1 MQISSAPYANI
12 CRYVCIY
19 MYAYMHTQ
27 KNHTY
32 TSWVDTES
40 CNGRK
45 RLILIIITK
54 KSYFFCRS
62 WVDTESCNGHDS
74 SHQSAHLAG
83 HLNKIYINR
92 GPSVHMY
99 YLLARVGNALFV
111 GDTEVTGRQAL
122 RMGRGGKKGEKTSLA
137 VSEIRCSWAAQ

>member
-45 RLILIIITK
+45 RLKLTIITK
-54 KSYFFCRS
+54 KSYFSCSS
-62 WVDTESCNGHDS
+62 WVDTESCNGHNS

-83 HLNKIYINR
+83 HLKKNYIKR
-92 GPSVHMY
+92 GPSVRMY
-99 YLLARVGNALFV
+99 NC
-111 GDTEVTGRQAL
+111 
-122 RMGRGGKKGEKTSLA
+122 MGRGEKKGKKPPWPCRKFAAPGRHSDHGPISA
-137 VSEIRCSWAAQ
+137 RSQMSVS